1 MEKVKGPKLDKE
13 ERRKIG
19 GLSLLLIS
27 DSDLWRESLMN
38 LSGLVED

>member
-27 DSDLWRESLMN
+27 DSDSLEGVVN
-38 LSGLVED
+38 EFVGVG